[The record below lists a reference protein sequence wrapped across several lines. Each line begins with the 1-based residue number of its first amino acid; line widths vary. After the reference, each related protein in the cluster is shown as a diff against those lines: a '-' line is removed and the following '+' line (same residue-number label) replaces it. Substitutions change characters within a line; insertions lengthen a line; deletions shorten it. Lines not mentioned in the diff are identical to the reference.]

1 MPNISGFES
10 YLRDHKYSGFL
21 EKFEISYLKF
31 DREKAYIKTC
41 KFSKKYLLM
50 KLFFLS
56 TQAIVSLVIHNRFT
70 IFSDKILSFKD
81 LLGKDKSIVIQ
92 PNNVYALLY

>member
-1 MPNISGFES
+1 
-10 YLRDHKYSGFL
+10 
-21 EKFEISYLKF
+21 
-31 DREKAYIKTC
+31 
-41 KFSKKYLLM
+41 M